1 MSHICSEVRCPN
13 LTLCPR
19 VSGIGLES
27 SILFASDGATVVLAD
42 INLQSAEHTA
52 SHISK
57 SYPGAKTLVL
67 KTDVGKE
74 ADIKRLVETT
84 VEKFGRLDIMVS
96 NIEELRQ
103 YAIDYL
109 PSS

>member
-1 MSHICSEVRCPN
+1 MRQSDTRA
-13 LTLCPR
+13 R
-19 VSGIGLES
+19 FSGISLES
-27 SILFASDGATVVLAD
+27 SILFASECAAVVL
-42 INLQSAEHTA
+42 NLQSAERTA

-57 SYPGAKTLVL
+57 LYPDAKTLAL

-96 NIEELRQ
+96 E
-103 YAIDYL
+103 YALDYL
-109 PSS
+109 PSL